1 MGTRSYLIQNT
12 GEHLISQIIRKIDSK
27 GYKGYKELTGK
38 KENIENFE
46 LKFLRVQGDPFASPS
61 VVKVSLDFPW
71 RRYGNCR
78 LGVEDYLYRRLSKAL
93 GKYSERCGEGHSC
106 FLGVPKPK
114 NIMIRRSG
122 VVAGEKSVEYR
133 FWVGLPAR
141 HRRVLGGEAERI
153 IYQKIPSAI
162 QDVMSFS
169 HTSIKEHLIS
179 CEIQNSLR
187 NQLDS
192 MGLVSF
198 VPNGALL
205 PRKCGDCE
213 EPLKDAVPFESP
225 PELEVVM
232 KTEHGDIKGMGI
244 KKGIT
249 VIAGTAFH
257 GKTTLLN
264 ALLDGIYNHVPRDGR
279 EGVVTMR
286 DAVNI
291 RAEEGRAVRCV
302 DISSFIYNLPN
313 NKDTFCFNTDN
324 ASGATS
330 MAASIQE
337 SIEAGS
343 RLIMIDEDTSATN
356 LLFYDDRT
364 SRHFKHKTVSTIVEN
379 ATSMREKG
387 VSLVMVSS
395 GSAPIIQIAD
405 TLIIMED
412 YMPRV
417 LQINDNVSFGEYKF
431 PAVRKIVGIPRL
443 EKPKIRGS
451 WLTARGLSR
460 PVRLEVNSALREES
474 QMIYIASLLSSS
486 GKFEGLTSEEIAK
499 KIEEQVNNVDALGDN
514 PGFAEIR
521 GLDLVFAI
529 NRMPEIKV
537 LH

>member
-1 MGTRSYLIQNT
+1 M
-12 GEHLISQIIRKIDSK
+12 ISQIIRKIDSK
-27 GYKGYKELTGK
+27 GYKGYRELTGK

-46 LKFLRVQGDPFASPS
+46 LKILRVQGDPFASPS
-61 VVKVSLDFPW
+61 VVKVSIDFRW
-71 RRYGNCR
+71 KSYGNCR
-78 LGVEDYLYRRLSKAL
+78 LGVEDYLYRRLHKAL
-93 GKYSERCGEGHSC
+93 VKYSERCGEGHSC

-114 NIMIRRSG
+114 NIMIKRSG
-122 VVAGEKSVEYR
+122 VVARDDRVEFR

-162 QDVMSFS
+162 REVMSFPHS
-169 HTSIKEHLIS
+169 SIKEHVIS
-179 CEIQNSLR
+179 CEMQDSLR

-213 EPLKDAVPFESP
+213 EPLRNAVPFESP
-225 PELEVVM
+225 PELEVIM
-232 KTEHGDIKGMGI
+232 KTEHGDIEGMGI

-257 GKTTLLN
+257 GKSTLLN
-264 ALLDGIYNHVPRDGR
+264 ALLDGIYNHVPGDGR
-279 EGVVTMR
+279 EGVVTRR

-291 RAEEGRAVRCV
+291 RAEDGRAVRCV

-313 NKDTFCFNTDN
+313 NKDTVCFNTDN
-324 ASGATS
+324 ASGSTS

-337 SIEAGS
+337 SVEAGS
-343 RLIMIDEDTSATN
+343 RLILIDEDTSATN
-356 LLFYDDRT
+356 LLFYDERT
-364 SRHFKHKTVSTIVEN
+364 SKYFKHKTVSTVVEN
-379 ATSMREKG
+379 ASSMREKG

-395 GSAPIIQIAD
+395 GSAPIIQVAD

-417 LQINDNVSFGEYKF
+417 LQINENAAFGEYSF
-431 PAVRKIVGIPRL
+431 PAVRKIVRIPRL

-451 WLTARGLSR
+451 WLTARRLSR
-460 PVRLEVNSALREES
+460 PVRLEGNHALREES
-474 QMIYIASLLSSS
+474 QMSYLASLLSMS

-499 KIEEQVNNVDALGDN
+499 KVEEQIDDLNSLGDN

-521 GLDLVFAI
+521 GLDFVFAL
-529 NRMPEIKV
+529 NRMPELKA